1 VGSIPIARYA
11 EEAHGKLSV
20 GLERSVE
27 RANEINNSF
36 VLWANPLL

>member
-1 VGSIPIARYA
+1 MNAALNDAG
-11 EEAHGKLSV
+11 EKAHGKLSL
-20 GLERSVE
+20 GLRESDE